1 MEEYEDARD
10 VSGHKDC
17 STKPCQVI
25 IIITKVTITITI
37 ITVVT
42 IIIVIIIFII
52 LRVEEPAKRMMG
64 PSPATAQMAEGAGF
78 VKTGICTQIKPRS
91 HL

>member
-37 ITVVT
+37 ITVV
-42 IIIVIIIFII
+42 IVIIIFII
-52 LRVEEPAKRMMG
+52 LRVEEPARRMMG

>member
-25 IIITKVTITITI
+25 ITITKVTITITI
-37 ITVVT
+37 ITVV
-42 IIIVIIIFII
+42 IVIIIFII
-52 LRVEEPAKRMMG
+52 LRVEEPARRMMG